1 MTVTLLLVVALMH
14 IFTATANTWQHG
26 EAQVDAYREAR
37 GALQIMERDLSATI
51 QAASIPVPTPTPGAG
66 GASTSTLGPV
76 LPVLELQHYST
87 ADTSGPVNEEV
98 YCLTNL
104 PASGSSS
111 LSAVGYYLQWMPDLN
126 TNTSA
131 AARAPRAYALMR
143 ESIDS
148 DSTFLRFQRATQ
160 AAGNNVTPL
169 SFMEVYGR
177 TSADNPIGV
186 VHVDQLAAYVWDLR
200 FRIDTDLN
208 ETTYPDGDAMGVP
221 KDHSG
226 NLYYQ
231 GDGQSSPYPAYLPA
245 YVEVRFRA
253 LSATAGRR
261 LEGNQGVTQQT
272 WNDTAGNTPANLP
285 LYQSVIQPN
294 AQQFILRVP
303 LLNATP
309 QATPSVSP
317 TP

>member
-1 MTVTLLLVVALMH
+1 M
-14 IFTATANTWQHG
+14 
-26 EAQVDAYREAR
+26 
-37 GALQIMERDLSATI
+37 
-51 QAASIPVPTPTPGAG
+51 
-66 GASTSTLGPV
+66 
-76 LPVLELQHYST
+76 
-87 ADTSGPVNEEV
+87 NEEV

-111 LSAVGYYLQWMPDLN
+111 LSAVGYFLQWMPDLA
-126 TNTSA
+126 TNNASA
-131 AARAPRAYALMR
+131 TARAPHAYALMR
-143 ESIDS
+143 ESVDS
-148 DSTFLRFQRATQ
+148 DSTFLRFQKATL

-169 SFMEVYGR
+169 SFMQVYGQ
-177 TSADNPIGV
+177 TKDNTTGT

-208 ETTYPDGDAMGVP
+208 ETTDPDGDAPNVP

-226 NLYYQ
+226 VLSYQ
-231 GDGQSSPYPAYLPA
+231 GDGGAPAGLPYPNYLPP

-272 WNDTAGNTPANLP
+272 WNDTGGSTPANP
-285 LYQSVIQPN
+285 AVYNSIIQPN

-309 QATPSVSP
+309 QPTPTSSP